1 MKRDL
6 ESRKKTIKT
15 FLFIYVLFLLFSVFI
30 VFFLDDAVDMFVSRD
45 ILYEYGSDYIKLNI
59 EYILLMF
66 NYSCMLLLLA
76 QSCCEIVYYNS
87 KNRTLERKFVIYERA
102 YFFLWLILSLLY
114 FVVIFLFNYR
124 MPFAHEGKGIFS
136 VRKGFSSVI
145 LWSGTIFYVASALV
159 LLIANY
165 NFCKN
170 ILNYK
175 KYKVLFSKF
184 TRSIST
190 AITSWLIVIA
200 FIYNNSNNKQLPFN
214 FFIFYITLS
223 IVVAFLYP
231 LLDMYEYTF
240 GEVENHQKELEKIK
254 KEQYKYNHYNYK

>member
-1 MKRDL
+1 MKRDSEL
-6 ESRKKTIKT
+6 IKKTMIT
-15 FLFIYVLFLLFSVFI
+15 FFIIDFLFFLFVVFI
-30 VFFLDDAVDMFVSRD
+30 VFFLDDVVHMLVSRD
-45 ILYEYGSDYIKLNI
+45 ILYGYNSDYIKVNI
-59 EYILLMF
+59 GYIFLMF
-66 NYSCMLLLLA
+66 NYSGILLLLT
-76 QSCCEIVYYNS
+76 QSYFERAYYNS
-87 KNRTLERKFVIYERA
+87 KNHTLERKFVTYERA

-114 FVVIFLFNYR
+114 FVVIFWFNNH
-124 MPFAHEGKGIFS
+124 MPFAYEEKGIFS
-136 VRKGFSSVI
+136 VRKGFFSVI

-214 FFIFYITLS
+214 FFMFYITLS

-231 LLDMYEYTF
+231 LLDMYEYTI
-240 GEVENHQKELEKIK
+240 GEVENHQNELEKIK

>member
-6 ESRKKTIKT
+6 ELRKKTVKT
-15 FLFIYVLFLLFSVFI
+15 YLVIDFLCLLFSAFI
-30 VFFLDDAVDMFVSRD
+30 VLFLDDAVDMFVSRD
-45 ILYEYGSDYIKLNI
+45 ILYEYGSNYIKVNI

-66 NYSCMLLLLA
+66 NYSNILLLIA
-76 QSCCEIVYYNS
+76 QIYCERVYYNS
-87 KNRTLERKFVIYERA
+87 NNHTLERKFVIYERA
-102 YFFLWLILSLLY
+102 YFCLWLILSLLY
-114 FVVIFLFNYR
+114 FVVIFSFNYH
-124 MPFAHEGKGIFS
+124 MPFAYEGKGIFS
-136 VRKGFSSVI
+136 VRKGFFSVI

-170 ILNYK
+170 ILYYK

-200 FIYNNSNNKQLPFN
+200 FIYNNSNNKQLPFS